1 MHRQPL
7 HLAAL
12 AAAAVPGLTPT
23 SAVTS
28 PDDPADFSAAVVVD
42 AQGQR
47 WRVRSPH
54 TAEAGIRLETELQVL
69 AGFTPRVRAGL
80 PFRTPSVAGAVR
92 LGGLRT
98 FVYQD
103 MPGHALPLEDLVA
116 LGESAVQ
123 DVGRILAA
131 VHTLP
136 SSVVDLA
143 DLPVY
148 TAEEVR
154 GRRLHELDQAAT
166 TGRIPPVLLRRWEEA
181 MEEEGLWSFTP
192 VPVHGDLHED
202 NLLVERDRVVG
213 VTGWTDLHVGD
224 PAVDLA
230 WLAAAEDADFA
241 ERVLDAYLGRRAEAN
256 AVDDADAHLMRRA
269 SLLAEFALAQWLVRG
284 VDRHDAA
291 MIADAEAMLAELAA
305 AVGGRAEAEATD
317 AVADAGTGEAERAD
331 RDSEDAEPD
340 DTEPDDADPEDA
352 EPDDTEPD
360 DTTAALTIVPAPSAD
375 EPDDVTDGPS
385 RRR

>member
-1 MHRQPL
+1 MHRQSL

-23 SAVTS
+23 AVTAS

-42 AQGQR
+42 GQGQR
-47 WRVRSPH
+47 WRVRSPR
-54 TAEAGIRLETELQVL
+54 TPEAGIRLETELQVL
-69 AGFTPRVRAGL
+69 AGFTPRVRAAL

-103 MPGHALPLEDLVA
+103 MPGHPLPLEELVA
-116 LGESAVQ
+116 LGEPAVQ
-123 DVGRILAA
+123 DLGRVLAA

-154 GRRLHELDQAAT
+154 NRRLHELDQAAV

-181 MEEEGLWSFTP
+181 MEEEDLWTFSP

-202 NLLVERDRVVG
+202 NLLVERGRVVG

-230 WLAAAEDADFA
+230 WLAAAEDPDFA
-241 ERVLDAYLGRRAEAN
+241 ERVLDAYHARRATAR
-256 AVDDADAHLMRRA
+256 AGDDADTHLMRRA
-269 SLLAEFALAQWLVRG
+269 ALLAEFALAQWLVRG
-284 VDRHDAA
+284 VDRHDEQMTAE
-291 MIADAEAMLAELAA
+291 AEAMLAELAGAVQA
-305 AVGGRAEAEATD
+305 AAPASAAPVEQGDE
-317 AVADAGTGEAERAD
+317 
-331 RDSEDAEPD
+331 EPD
-340 DTEPDDADPEDA
+340 GGADDADEVEVEPEA
-352 EPDDTEPD
+352 V
-360 DTTAALTIVPAPSAD
+360 TAGLTVLPSPGAHRAPRS
-375 EPDDVTDGPS
+375 TD
-385 RRR
+385 